1 MFGITYYEVSI
12 DESKDVYIYIYIR
25 LINNRPTLINEYSIV
40 HR

>member
-12 DESKDVYIYIYIR
+12 DESKDVYIYIR